1 MELKDRIAT
10 FRKNTYNRF
19 YWWRRFQPRQT
30 LTKLHRLEQRVPN
43 GDFEVS
49 DYHWQLLWEN
59 VLEQEAADKEPNP
72 DKKHEIRCM
81 FGERRRRLSK
91 DYEADEAKILDE
103 MYKAFWSEFRMKREQ
118 VEEEML
124 NFDGELAEFIVYLS
138 NKQKIKICQ
147 AITMSYYQM
156 SKLNQFMSN

>member
-138 NKQKIKICQ
+138 SKQKIKICQ
-147 AITMSYYQM
+147 AITMSY
-156 SKLNQFMSN
+156 

>member
-10 FRKNTYNRF
+10 FQRNTYNRF

-138 NKQKIKICQ
+138 SKQKIKICQ
-147 AITMSYYQM
+147 AITMSY
-156 SKLNQFMSN
+156 

>member
-10 FRKNTYNRF
+10 FRKNSYNKF

-49 DYHWQLLWEN
+49 DYYWQLRYED
-59 VLEQEAADKEPNP
+59 VLEQDELNNEVNP
-72 DKKHEIRCM
+72 DRKHEIRSLY
-81 FGERRRRLSK
+81 GERKRRLTK
-91 DYEADEAKILDE
+91 DYEADETKILEE
-103 MYKAFWSEFRMKREQ
+103 MYKAFWNECRMNRDQ

-124 NFDGELAEFIVYLS
+124 NFDGTLAEFISYIQS
-138 NKQKIKICQ
+138 KQNLKICH
-147 AITMSYYQM
+147 AIKNAS
-156 SKLNQFMSN
+156 

>member
-10 FRKNTYNRF
+10 FRKNTFNRF

-124 NFDGELAEFIVYLS
+124 NFDGTLAEFYYYLT
-138 NKQKIKICQ
+138 NKQKLKICQ
-147 AITMSYYQM
+147 AVTMSY
-156 SKLNQFMSN
+156 

>member
-1 MELKDRIAT
+1 MTLQERIAT
-10 FRKNTYNRF
+10 YRKNTYNKF
-19 YWWRRFQPRQT
+19 WWWRRFQPRQT

-49 DYHWQLLWEN
+49 DYYWQLRYED
-59 VLEQEAADKEPNP
+59 VLEQEAIANELNP

-103 MYKAFWSEFRMKREQ
+103 MYKAFKNELGLNRDQ
-118 VEEEML
+118 IDDEML
-124 NFDGELAEFIVYLS
+124 NFDGTLAEFYYYLT
-138 NKQKIKICQ
+138 NKQKLKICQ
-147 AITMSYYQM
+147 AVTMSY
-156 SKLNQFMSN
+156 

>member
-10 FRKNTYNRF
+10 FRKNTFNRF

-124 NFDGELAEFIVYLS
+124 NFDGELAEFYYYLT
-138 NKQKIKICQ
+138 NKQKLKICQ
-147 AITMSYYQM
+147 A
-156 SKLNQFMSN
+156 LV

>member
-147 AITMSYYQM
+147 AITMSY
-156 SKLNQFMSN
+156 

>member
-10 FRKNTYNRF
+10 FQRNTYNKF
-19 YWWRRFQPRQT
+19 WWWRRFQPRQT
-30 LTKLHRLEQRVPN
+30 LHKYRRLDERIPN

-49 DYHWQLLWEN
+49 DYYWQLQYED
-59 VLEQEAADKEPNP
+59 VLEQEATDKEPNP

-103 MYKAFWSEFRMKREQ
+103 MYKAFKNELGMKRDE
-118 VEEEML
+118 VDDEML
-124 NFDGELAEFIVYLS
+124 KFDGTLAEFYTYRT
-138 NKQKIKICQ
+138 NKQKLKICQ
-147 AITMSYYQM
+147 A
-156 SKLNQFMSN
+156 LA